1 MNDLEKELS
10 EMEEYLSILKQKLMI
25 AKEDREMFIKK
36 LDEVEG

>member
-25 AKEDREMFIKK
+25 SKEDREMFSKK

>member
-25 AKEDREMFIKK
+25 AKEDREMFTKK